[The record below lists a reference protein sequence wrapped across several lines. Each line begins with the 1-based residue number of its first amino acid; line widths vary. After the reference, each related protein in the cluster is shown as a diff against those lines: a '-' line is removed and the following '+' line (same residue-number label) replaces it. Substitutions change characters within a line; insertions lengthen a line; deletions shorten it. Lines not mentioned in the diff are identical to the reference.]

1 MAIQNLNTQ
10 EVTQVSGGLL
20 GALNIGGLL
29 GTVTGLLFG
38 TPAANGAQAQPGLI
52 ATVLG
57 VVTGLL
63 GSLGSLSI

>member
-1 MAIQNLNTQ
+1 MSIQNLNTQ
-10 EVTQVSGGLL
+10 EVAQVSGGLL
-20 GALNIGGLL
+20 GALNVGGLL

-38 TPAANGAQAQPGLI
+38 TPASGNTPAQPGLI